1 MDNSTRSVFAI
12 LFHEDNYIMMEE
24 NEVCRERLCS
34 QAIQVMGRA
43 PPRCYPCT
51 KASLNQ
57 FLIEATLLMPLKE
70 TGGNSD
76 GTTT

>member
-34 QAIQVMGRA
+34 QAIQVMGR
-43 PPRCYPCT
+43 C
-51 KASLNQ
+51 AS
-57 FLIEATLLMPLKE
+57 ALLSVHK
-70 TGGNSD
+70 GISQSIFD
-76 GTTT
+76 